1 MGYIQGWGYY
11 EDLPGYTTV
20 PIITQGQVIGINHV
34 PIEGYQP
41 PTGANT
47 TQTITQ
53 APLTPPVGTAPVS
66 DATATIKAMLDGFG
80 LGSLGD
86 YVYARGKEGIPT
98 AQILAEVRERPEY
111 KARFPA
117 MAQLSAQGQAIDEA
131 AYIALEQSYQSV
143 FHMGGLPSGFY
154 DDPGDFAK
162 FIAGRVSP
170 AELQQRVQQG
180 VVAAQQAPTEV
191 RSELERLY
199 GVDSGE
205 LTAFFLDPDRA
216 LPLIQQRF
224 TAAQI
229 AGASQRT
236 GFGSL
241 TATEAERL
249 GSLGISAEAAQ
260 QGFGQIMQGAELYNP
275 LPGEGGT
282 SIGRELQLAATFG
295 GDVAAQQ
302 TIEQQ
307 IGRRKATFAQGGD
320 FAAGAKGIS
329 GLGSAATP

>member
-1 MGYIQGWGYY
+1 MAYVQGWGYV
-11 EDLPGYTTV
+11 EDVPGYQAV
-20 PIITQGQVIGINHV
+20 PIVTQGQTIGVNLV
-34 PIEGYQP
+34 PIPGYQP
-41 PTGANT
+41 PGTTNAT

-53 APLTPPVGTAPVS
+53 APITPPVGAVPVS

-80 LGSLGD
+80 LGTLGD
-86 YVYARGKEGIPT
+86 FVYQRGKEGIPT

-111 KARFPA
+111 KSRFPA
-117 MAQLSAQGQAIDEA
+117 MTQLSQRGQAIDEA

-143 FHMGGLPSGFY
+143 FHAGGLPSGFY
-154 DDPGDFAK
+154 DDPGDFSK
-162 FIAGRVSP
+162 FITGRVSP

-180 VVAAQQAPTEV
+180 LVAAQQAPTEV

-199 GVDSGE
+199 GVSSGE

-229 AGASQRT
+229 GGSAQRT

-241 TATEAERL
+241 TATEAERI
-249 GSLGISAEAAQ
+249 GSLGISETQAM
-260 QGFGQIMQGAELYNP
+260 QGFGTIMQGAELYNP
-275 LPGEGGT
+275 LPGEGGQ
-282 SIGRELQLAATFG
+282 SIGREQQLAATFA

-302 TIEQQ
+302 TIERQV
-307 IGRRKATFAQGGD
+307 GKRKAAFAQGGD
-320 FAAGAKGIS
+320 FAAGTKGIT
-329 GLGSAATP
+329 GLGSAAS